1 LPAEAPP
8 IQTIASAASA
18 IGTGV
23 GTLAGLAPIAVAG
36 AAVPA
41 GAIAGG
47 VAAIPAL
54 LSLLFPRE
62 TESYFQTEATLPA
75 GSNTGTIFG
84 LGNRQL
90 DAEQTLLAG
99 RTGQTQFGRDYQSGP
114 GLNLGFAAR
123 QALSFSP
130 LVAAEGEAYIS
141 EFLGSPYPEIN
152 TRTWLPPRMLEGLA
166 DRQVRERE
174 ERIAGARRGAVI
186 RAQDNPFY
194 EAVGLAY
201 LGGVLP
207 ENARLSA
214 AAATAFPEYGD
225 QPTGFT
231 APAPVALPAIPP
243 PAPTQPLTTPALPT
257 TGVPTVPEIS
267 TSGGGGGFGGFLSG
281 LGGVLEA
288 ATPLLQTILPRV
300 LPMQQGPIFMPGGS
314 IAPGGYQPGRTQNLI
329 PAGYPQAQQAGFP
342 LLGPGI
348 GRALPYIGGALAENF
363 LDVLP
368 PLQQMLPEF
377 LGGTPSMPA
386 GNCIVP
392 RMTQSMRLPS
402 RVDVPNANGTFTTFK
417 NMGRPI
423 LWTGDLAA
431 TKRVRKVASRA
442 RRAGG
447 R

>member
-1 LPAEAPP
+1 MPAEAPP
-8 IQTIASAASA
+8 VQTIASAASA

-23 GTLAGLAPIAVAG
+23 GTLAGLAPIAIAG

-54 LSLLFPRE
+54 LSLLFPRAP
-62 TESYFQTEATLPA
+62 ESYFQVEATLPA

-84 LGNRQL
+84 LGDRQL
-90 DAEQTLLAG
+90 DESATLLAG
-99 RTGQTQFGRDYQSGP
+99 RTGQTALAGRNYRTGP
-114 GLNLGFAAR
+114 GANLGFAAR

-130 LVAAEGEAYIS
+130 LVAAEGEAYIREFS
-141 EFLGSPYPEIN
+141 ESAYPSIRPGRGFITPGQLQALEQQQIQKRESTISTAR
-152 TRTWLPPRMLEGLA
+152 TRAAEF
-166 DRQVRERE
+166 
-174 ERIAGARRGAVI
+174 AR
-186 RAQDNPFY
+186 DNPFY

-201 LGGVLP
+201 QGGVLP

-231 APAPVALPAIPP
+231 APPPVALPAIPP
-243 PAPTQPLTTPALPT
+243 PVPTQPLTTPALPT

-314 IAPGGYQPGRTQNLI
+314 IAPGGYQPGRTQNLL
-329 PAGYPQAQQAGFP
+329 PAIGPQGAFYPPAQQAGFDFP
-342 LLGPGI
+342 SGLLQP
-348 GRALPYIGGALAENF
+348 
-363 LDVLP
+363 
-368 PLQQMLPEF
+368 MLPEF
-377 LGGTPSMPA
+377 LGGSPAAMP